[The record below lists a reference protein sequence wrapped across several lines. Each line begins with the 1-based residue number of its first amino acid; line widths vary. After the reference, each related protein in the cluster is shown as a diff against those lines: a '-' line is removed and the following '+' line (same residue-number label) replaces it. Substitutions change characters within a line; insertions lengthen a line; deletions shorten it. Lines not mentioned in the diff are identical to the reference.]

1 MMALLSLVIYTRVH
15 NGAKVE
21 PESAHFVTVF
31 VIEKAESCLSVL
43 RTYRIFLLL
52 RPCGRFTARN
62 EVPK

>member
-21 PESAHFVTVF
+21 PEGVHFVTVF
-31 VIEKAESCLSVL
+31 VIEKAESCFSLS

-52 RPCGRFTARN
+52 KPCGRFTARN
-62 EVPK
+62 EVSR